1 MNREEYE
8 RILEDLELLGLIKRE
23 GEMIIV
29 DEACILSYIEK
40 AFSTV
45 RDFFK
50 RTGRVDRFKE
60 LYRSNPETAL
70 YTVIGARILVDISL
84 ARMRLGVPVEDA
96 KLFERGYVEK
106 IIVVLMGIL
115 ENTGIYWI
123 AIDMIG
129 ELISRM

>member
-1 MNREEYE
+1 MSREEYE
-8 RILEDLELLGLIKRE
+8 RILDDLEILGLIKRE
-23 GEMIIV
+23 DETIIV
-29 DEACILSYIEK
+29 DEAYILSYIEK

-50 RTGRVDRFKE
+50 RTGSVNKFKE
-60 LYRSNPETAL
+60 LYRRDPETAL
-70 YTVIGARILVDISL
+70 YTVVGAKILVDISL
-84 ARMRLGVPVEDA
+84 ERMKLGVPVEDA
-96 KLFERGYVEK
+96 KLFEMRYVEK